1 VRRLS
6 EYLRSLNPELPRAV
20 WILQAGGLA
29 NFFGNGVVI
38 PFLIIYLHNV
48 RGLSLATA
56 GLIAATNALA
66 ALVSGPLAGTLSD
79 RLGPRRTLVGA
90 LAIMAAAISLFP
102 LIQEAWH
109 AFLLNGLLGFGSGA
123 FWPSQSALVTGL
135 TPRDRRHAAFAQQRV
150 TMNLGFGLGG
160 LTGGLIASTGSPGS
174 FTTLF
179 LLDAATFLAFALI
192 LSRVPAP
199 ARHEDG
205 GESGS
210 YRDVLRNRPF
220 MSFAALNALFVMVGI
235 VPLSEFLPVFV
246 KNHAGVSEHGIGILF
261 LVNTLTIVALQ
272 LPISKLQEGRRR
284 MAALAAMGVLWSASW
299 LVVLATG
306 AWLRGGVAL
315 GALLVSIGIVF
326 AVGECLHGTVQ
337 GPMVV
342 DLAQPRLIGR
352 YMAVS
357 SLSWQVAFIAGP
369 AAGGAI
375 LGAEPLALWPLAAVL
390 ALVGAAWA
398 LSLERRLPR
407 AALRTPARPLLRP
420 EPAGAE
426 AAPAPGMAA
435 RPSG

>member
-1 VRRLS
+1 VRRVAV
-6 EYLRSLNPELPRAV
+6 YLRSLNPELPRSV

-48 RGLSLATA
+48 RGFSLATA
-56 GLIAATNALA
+56 GLVAATNAAA

-79 RLGPRRTLVGA
+79 RIGPRRTLVGA
-90 LAIMAAAISLFP
+90 LVIMAAAISLFP
-102 LIQEAWH
+102 LIEEIWH

-135 TPRDRRHAAFAQQRV
+135 TPRERHHAAFAQQRV

-160 LTGGLIASTGSPGS
+160 LTGGLIATTGSPGS

-179 LLDAATFLAFALI
+179 LLDAATFLAFAAI
-192 LSRVPAP
+192 LSRVPSPAP
-199 ARHEDG
+199 HPHE
-205 GESGS
+205 EEAGS

-246 KNHAGVSEHGIGILF
+246 KNHAGVSEHGIGIIF

-284 MAALAAMGVLWSASW
+284 MAALVAMGVLWGASW
-299 LVVLATG
+299 LAVLVTG
-306 AWLRGGVAL
+306 AWLSGGFAL
-315 GALLVSIGIVF
+315 GALLAVAIVF
-326 AVGECLHGTVQ
+326 AIGECLHGTVQ
-337 GPMVV
+337 GPIVV

-357 SLSWQVAFIAGP
+357 SLSWQVAFIVGP

-375 LGAEPLALWPLAAVL
+375 LGAEPLALWPLAAAL
-390 ALVGAAWA
+390 ALVGSAWA
-398 LSLERRLPR
+398 VSLERRLPR
-407 AALRTPARPLLRP
+407 AALRTPARPLIRP
-420 EPAGAE
+420 EPTGAE
-426 AAPAPGMAA
+426 AALAPGLAT

>member
-1 VRRLS
+1 MRRLAN
-6 EYLRSLNPELPRAV
+6 YVRSLNPELPRAV

-29 NFFGNGVVI
+29 NFFGNGIVI

-79 RLGPRRTLVGA
+79 RIGPRRTLVGS
-90 LAIMAAAISLFP
+90 LMVMAVAISLFP
-102 LIQEAWH
+102 LIHEAWH

-160 LTGGLIASTGSPGS
+160 LTGGLIATTGSPGS

-179 LLDAATFLAFALI
+179 LLDAATFLAFAMI
-192 LSRVPAP
+192 LARVPSP
-199 ARHEDG
+199 PRHPDHAEAG
-205 GESGS
+205 T
-210 YRDVLRNRPF
+210 YRDVFRNRPF
-220 MSFAALNALFVMVGI
+220 LSFAALNMLFVMVGI

-246 KNHAGVSEHGIGILF
+246 KNHAGISEDGIGVVF
-261 LVNTLTIVALQ
+261 LVNTLTIVTLQ

-284 MAALAAMGVLWSASW
+284 MAALAAMGVVWAASW
-299 LVVLATG
+299 FAVLVVG
-306 AWLRGGVAL
+306 AWLRSGAAL
-315 GALLVSIGIVF
+315 GALLAVGIVF

-342 DLAQPRLIGR
+342 DLAQPQLIGR
-352 YMAVS
+352 YMAIS
-357 SLSWQVAFIAGP
+357 SLSWQAAFIVGP

-375 LGAEPLALWPLAAVL
+375 LGAEPLALWPLAGAL
-390 ALVGAAWA
+390 ALVGTAWA
-398 LSLERRLPR
+398 LALERRLPR
-407 AALRTPARPLLRP
+407 QALRTPTRPLVRP

-426 AAPAPGMAA
+426 AAPAPGMAT